1 MARAVANPAVCATAG
16 HDPPYRSRQTIEQLA
31 TWVEGSRES
40 CDCELDAPLMGNGL
54 VAWWRRR
61 IASRGLVGAAV
72 CVVPVA
78 VIGLIGFGFTG
89 GFGGIVNGLA
99 AVGSGPEE
107 TDAIPASAQA
117 GSDRGGT
124 DAASDPASDLSRQ
137 IVAPGGGSTPGGSGT
152 LGGGNSPAGGGGTG
166 GGSGG
171 SADGSGSATTPTGS
185 GGGGSTGTGTGG
197 GSGGGGSGGG
207 GAVDNTVNNVNDTV
221 SGVTDTVN
229 DTVSGTQDTV
239 SGATDTVN
247 DTVDNVTNTVDNT
260 VNGLLGQ

>member
-1 MARAVANPAVCATAG
+1 
-16 HDPPYRSRQTIEQLA
+16 
-31 TWVEGSRES
+31 
-40 CDCELDAPLMGNGL
+40 MGNGL

-137 IVAPGGGSTPGGSGT
+137 IVALGGGSTPGGSGT
-152 LGGGNSPAGGGGTG
+152 GNSPAGGGGTG

-171 SADGSGSATTPTGS
+171 SADGSGSATTLTGS
-185 GGGGSTGTGTGG
+185 GGGGSTGTGPGG
-197 GSGGGGSGGG
+197 GSGGGGGGG
-207 GAVDNTVNNVNDTV
+207 GGTVDNTVNNVNDTV

-229 DTVSGTQDTV
+229 DTV
-239 SGATDTVN
+239 
-247 DTVDNVTNTVDNT
+247 DNVTNT